1 MPTAIYLEIA
11 EQIIDELAD
20 DERSLRNCA
29 LVCQGWVPRNRTYLF
44 REVHITT
51 LKQLYALCCVLRST
65 STLGTVVRGA
75 RIARPDATH
84 TATIDSSAT
93 SDHPAESTTHFLNE
107 SVLDS
112 AVVTLLSYLPN
123 LLYWHLDALE
133 GSLRGYFSVSAR
145 ALAAFR
151 QYAALQELRLSF
163 LRFESTYQLYKL
175 LRGFPVVRV
184 LRFEGAYI
192 HAAGMGLLGHRSQVH
207 LLSPLLRMTALQVS
221 AHCMAGHSY

>member
-1 MPTAIYLEIA
+1 MPTAVYLEIA
-11 EQIIDELAD
+11 ERIIDELAD

-29 LVCQGWVPRNRTYLF
+29 LVCQGWVPRSRSYLF

-65 STLGTVVRGA
+65 STLRTVVRVV
-75 RIARPDATH
+75 RIARPNPTH

-112 AVVTLLSYLPN
+112 AVVALLSYLPN
-123 LLYWHLDALE
+123 LLCWHLDALK
-133 GSLRGYFSVSAR
+133 GSLRGYLSVSAR
-145 ALAAFR
+145 ALAAFP

-163 LRFESTYQLYKL
+163 LEFDSSYQLYKL
-175 LRGFPVVRV
+175 LRGFPMVRV
-184 LRFEGAYI
+184 LRFEGHTYKQELACFGI
-192 HAAGMGLLGHRSQVH
+192 VFKFIS
-207 LLSPLLRMTALQVS
+207 
-221 AHCMAGHSY
+221 